1 MTEPVLRVEGL
12 SKSFAGVRAL
22 DDVSID
28 VRAREVIGLIGENGA
43 GKSTLLKVLAG
54 VVRADRGRIV
64 VRGSPVSPA
73 NVAAAAASGIS
84 MVFQEQA
91 LLPNVT
97 VAENILLGHEHPAL
111 RAGFYDWRTLYALA
125 ATQLAKLEARI
136 SPSALTATL
145 SFGERQLV
153 EIARAV
159 AMEEHTRHEPII
171 LFDEPTS
178 MLDAKGVDTVLALIE
193 RLRRSASVVFVS
205 HRLDEVLRVS
215 DRICVMVNGSCVATR
230 ERDRCKI
237 VDLERLMLGRELD
250 AKNEQ
255 RAPISRPSPK
265 VMLSVRALA
274 RRNSY
279 QDVSFEL
286 HAGEVLGIAELAG
299 SGGESLCRTLFGAE
313 RADTGEIILEGRQVQ
328 LREPAEAVRLGIGYV
343 PAERRLEGII
353 GGLSVREN
361 MTLAHLDELRQGP
374 FIDLAKEREVVKSW
388 IKRMH
393 IRTPTADTPAHD
405 LSGGNQQKVVL
416 AKWLIG
422 KKLKILILD
431 HPLRGLDVGVKT
443 EMFALIR
450 ELARAGLGVLLVAD
464 TVEEVI
470 ALSHSVIVMKD
481 GVVSGRFSA
490 SAAKPSRLQV
500 LERMV

>member
-1 MTEPVLRVEGL
+1 
-12 SKSFAGVRAL
+12 
-22 DDVSID
+22 
-28 VRAREVIGLIGENGA
+28 
-43 GKSTLLKVLAG
+43 
-54 VVRADRGRIV
+54 
-64 VRGSPVSPA
+64 
-73 NVAAAAASGIS
+73 
-84 MVFQEQA
+84 
-91 LLPNVT
+91 VT
-97 VAENILLGHEHPAL
+97 VAENILLGQEHRAL
-111 RAGFYDWRTLYALA
+111 RAGLYDWRTLYALA
-125 ATQLAKLEARI
+125 ATQLAKLGARI

-178 MLDAKGVDTVLALIE
+178 MLDARGVDTVLGLIE
-193 RLRRSASVVFVS
+193 RLRRRASVVFAS

-215 DRICVMVNGSCVATR
+215 DRICVMVNGSCVAMR
-230 ERDRCKI
+230 ERDSCKI
-237 VDLERLMLGRELD
+237 VDLESLMLGRELD
-250 AKNEQ
+250 VENEQ
-255 RAPISRPSPK
+255 QAPIPKPSPK

-279 QDVSFEL
+279 QDVSLEL

-328 LREPAEAVRLGIGYV
+328 LRKPADAVRLGIGYV

-388 IKRMH
+388 IKQMH

-431 HPLRGLDVGVKT
+431 HPLRGLDVGVKA

-450 ELARAGLGVLLVAD
+450 ELARAGLGVLLLAD

-481 GVVSGRFSA
+481 GVVSGHFSP
-490 SAAKPSRLQV
+490 SEAKLSRLQI